1 MPIKKAKQFDSWS
14 YSRLTEWEK
23 CPFKAAQKHL
33 HKIAEPESDKGA
45 EGTAAHKDAEL
56 YASGQVFTCPPRLAR
71 FKDEFAALRKIK
83 RSLLIEYELA
93 LDNTWKP
100 TTWFN
105 TFGKPAP
112 WVRIKMD
119 LTYVREAGEEGGKPK
134 SRSKKAGF
142 HMVREIVDYK
152 NGVVRKEDEDQLELY
167 GIGGLSMEPLV
178 DVVRCGL
185 WYLKEGVI
193 VPETGK
199 LFTRAELPSL
209 IKRWAKRA
217 APMLAD
223 TAFVPKPG
231 RHCTWC
237 HLPKAKGGP
246 CPF

>member
-1 MPIKKAKQFDSWS
+1 MPIKRQRQFESWS

-33 HKIAEPESDKGA
+33 FKREEPESDKGA

-56 YASGQVFTCPPRLAR
+56 YATGQVKVCPKSLER
-71 FKDEFAALRKIK
+71 FCAEFDDLRKIK
-83 RSLLIEYELA
+83 RSLLTEYELA
-93 LDNTWKP
+93 LSNTWKQ
-100 TTWFN
+100 TTWFQ
-105 TFGKPAP
+105 TMGKPAP

-119 LTYVREAGEEGGKPK
+119 LTYVHSAGTG
-134 SRSKKAGF
+134 KKAKPI
-142 HMVREIVDYK
+142 REIVDYK
-152 NGVVRKEDEDQLELY
+152 NGVIRKEDEDQLELY
-167 GIGGLSMEPLV
+167 GIGGLSMEPFV
-178 DVVRCGL
+178 DVVRASL

-199 LFTRAELPSL
+199 LFTRAELPGML
-209 IKRWAKRA
+209 KRWGKRA

-231 RHCTWC
+231 NHCRWC